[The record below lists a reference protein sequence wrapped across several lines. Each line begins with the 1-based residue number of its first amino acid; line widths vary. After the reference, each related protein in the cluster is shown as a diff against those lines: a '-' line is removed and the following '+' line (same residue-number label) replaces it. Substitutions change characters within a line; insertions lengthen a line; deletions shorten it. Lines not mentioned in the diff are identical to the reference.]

1 MKALILKELRERRLS
16 LIFYCLGAV
25 GLIWLYV
32 SLFPTLQAQMDT
44 YSKLLESFPKGFSQA
59 FGLEDR
65 AFNSLE
71 GFISSEMFS
80 FMWPILIIFF
90 TVSRAGSTIAGEI
103 EKGTIATLLSLPV
116 SRFRLFTAKYT
127 AGVIGFVCFTAIS
140 IGSTIPLSL
149 AYSLRPQISNFL
161 TMIFLGI
168 IFAWAI
174 YSASMFISA
183 FARSKTTVYSIMGGV
198 LVVMYALNIIAGLK
212 QSISWLRYLSI
223 FNYFKANMALMHNQI
238 TGLSIFILISAIII
252 FTVPAIYL
260 FSRRDIY
267 A

>member
-1 MKALILKELRERRLS
+1 MERHMARFMEAAKSIQTAEGTKEA
-16 LIFYCLGAV
+16 I
-25 GLIWLYV
+25 
-32 SLFPTLQAQMDT
+32 TLLQQ
-44 YSKLLESFPKGFSQA
+44 
-59 FGLEDR
+59 
-65 AFNSLE
+65 NSTD
-71 GFISSEMFS
+71 IA
-80 FMWPILIIFF
+80 P
-90 TVSRAGSTIAGEI
+90 IAGYPGFVLARTEQAI
-103 EKGTIATLLSLPV
+103 DSLLSLPV

-260 FSRRDIY
+260 FNRRDIY
-267 A
+267 V